1 MRSKGAGAMGPGWLV
16 TVQALLATVVMTAHG
31 VTLAGNV
38 AQVETASGVA
48 AGTVLPLV
56 LPVGSDVSNDE
67 PLVTTG
73 PIHDAVPVLMYHV
86 IAPGPNS
93 LYVPPAELQAQ
104 LSLLASH
111 GFETISLAQ
120 LAAHFAHGVSLPDRP
135 VVLTFDDGYIS
146 AYTAALPLLQQYG
159 MTATFFI
166 ITDLVGQA
174 GYVSWEQVAELAA
187 AGMEIGA
194 HTITHPDLR
203 NLTGVGLTR
212 EVAGPQ
218 QMMTDKLGH
227 RIDFFAYPAGA
238 YNTET
243 VAVVSEH
250 YVGAVTTHP
259 GAATP
264 CQDPALWH
272 RIRVNQG
279 TPAAALLDTIKY
291 WTNQPPCR

>member
-16 TVQALLATVVMTAHG
+16 TVQALLATVVMSAHG
-31 VTLAGNV
+31 LTLAGNV

-48 AGTVLPLV
+48 AGMLLPIIV
-56 LPVGSDVSNDE
+56 PAGPEVSIDE
-67 PLVTTG
+67 PPVTTG
-73 PIHDAVPVLMYHV
+73 PIYDAVPVLMYHV

-93 LYVPPAELQAQ
+93 LYVPPAELEAQ

-120 LAAHFAHGVSLPDRP
+120 LAAHFDHGVSLPERP
-135 VVLTFDDGYIS
+135 VVLTFDDGYVS

-203 NLTGVGLTR
+203 SLTGAGLTR

-218 QMMTDKLGH
+218 QIMTDKLGQP
-227 RIDFFAYPAGA
+227 IDFFAYPAGA

-243 VAVVSEH
+243 VSVVSEH

-264 CQDPALWH
+264 CQDPVLWR

-279 TPAAALLDTIKY
+279 MPAAALLDTITY